1 MYDMNDWDA
10 RFYRRHTGF
19 VSDLGQPV
27 LDLLDPRPGER
38 ILDVGCG
45 DGILAAQLVERGC
58 EVVAIDSSP
67 DMVTAARG
75 RGVDARLLDAVDL
88 AATAELDGRF
98 DAVFSNA
105 ALHWM
110 HPMGAVVRGM
120 ARVLQPS
127 GRLVAELGGEGNIE
141 RIRSAIYKALE
152 RRGIRGPD
160 VDPWHFPSPEEYSG
174 LLEAC
179 GFRIELIEHFER
191 PTALPTGIANW
202 MESVGKPFLGAV
214 PARDRQDF
222 LSEVEDRLADVLR
235 RDDGTWWADYVRLRV
250 RASRRPGA

>member
-1 MYDMNDWDA
+1 MNDWDA

-27 LDLLDPRPGER
+27 LDLLDPHPGER

-58 EVVAIDSSP
+58 EVVAIDTSP
-67 DMVTAARG
+67 DMVAAARG

-88 AATAELDGRF
+88 AAAAELDGGF

-110 HPMGAVVRGM
+110 HPMDAVVRGI
-120 ARVLQPS
+120 ARVLKPS
-127 GRLVAELGGEGNIE
+127 GRLVAEFGGEGNME
-141 RIRSAIYKALE
+141 RIRSALHKAL
-152 RRGIRGPD
+152 RQHGIRGPD
-160 VDPWHFPSPEEYSG
+160 VDPWHFPSPEEYSS

-179 GFRIELIEHFER
+179 GFHIEFIERFER
-191 PTALPTGIANW
+191 PTELPTGITNW
-202 MESVGKPFLGAV
+202 MESVGKPFLRAV
-214 PARDRQDF
+214 PARARQDF
-222 LSEVEDRLADVLR
+222 LSEIEDRLADVLR
-235 RDDGTWWADYVRLRV
+235 REDGTWWADYVRLRV
-250 RASRRPGA
+250 RASRGPAA